1 MGIFEFVI
9 VLVVVATA
17 GEVIKAR
24 VGRPKPTPSSEQ
36 GSSRLAETVEQLHQR
51 VLRLEE
57 ERDFYRALLEPG
69 DDTPNGGSGGAL
81 PSPPSE
87 SPDHPA

>member
-1 MGIFEFVI
+1 VGIFEFVI
-9 VLVVVATA
+9 VIVIVATA

-24 VGRPKPTPSSEQ
+24 VGRPAPTPPSDQ
-36 GSSRLAETVEQLHQR
+36 GSSRLTETVEQLHQR

-69 DDTPNGGSGGAL
+69 EDAPKGGSDAAL

-87 SPDHPA
+87 SPDPRA

>member
-9 VLVVVATA
+9 ALVLIATV
-17 GEVIKAR
+17 GEVVKAR
-24 VGRPKPTPSSEQ
+24 VSRPAAVPPPPADSKHLE
-36 GSSRLAETVEQLHQR
+36 ETVEILGQR

-69 DDTPNGGSGGAL
+69 EAGDASRPPLEGTTPERPSGGS
-81 PSPPSE
+81 
-87 SPDHPA
+87 